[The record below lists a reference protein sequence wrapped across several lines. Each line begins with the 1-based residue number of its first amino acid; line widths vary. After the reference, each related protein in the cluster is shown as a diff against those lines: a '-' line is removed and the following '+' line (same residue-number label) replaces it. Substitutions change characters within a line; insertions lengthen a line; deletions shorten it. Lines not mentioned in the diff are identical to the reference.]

1 MTFAIA
7 ETISEQPILFDK
19 MTWQEFKTVQSILE
33 RPGVRLSFLKGI
45 LELRLMPGRKHEVIK
60 QRISSLLD
68 IYLEIANINYT
79 PTGSMTLESETGLVK
94 READLSY
101 ELNEG
106 REYPDLV
113 VEVVVT
119 SGGIDK
125 LEAYKRLNIP
135 EVWFWEAGSLSIY
148 ALEKVEA
155 KIGYRRLETSKCL
168 PRLDINLFKK
178 YVELPNH
185 LQAVREFRQA
195 LSIDN

>member
-1 MTFAIA
+1 MTLAIA
-7 ETISEQPILFDK
+7 DTISEQPILFDK
-19 MTWQEFKTVQSILE
+19 MTWQEFKTVQGILE
-33 RPGVRLSFLKGI
+33 RPGVRLSFLKGV

-68 IYLEIANINYT
+68 IYLETANINYT

-101 ELNEG
+101 ELHEG
-106 REYPDLV
+106 RDYPDLV
-113 VEVVVT
+113 IEVVVT

-135 EVWFWEAGSLSIY
+135 EVWFWEAGSLAIY
-148 ALEKVEA
+148 GLRKVDSKTNYQKLEA
-155 KIGYRRLETSKCL
+155 SKCL
-168 PRLDINLFKK
+168 PGLDINLFQN

-195 LSIDN
+195 L

>member
-1 MTFAIA
+1 MTLAVA
-7 ETISEQPILFDK
+7 DTISEQPILFDK
-19 MTWQEFKTVQSILE
+19 MTWQEFKTVQGILE
-33 RPGVRLSFLKGI
+33 RPGVRLSFLKGV

-68 IYLEIANINYT
+68 IYLETANINYT

-106 REYPDLV
+106 RDYPDLV
-113 VEVVVT
+113 IEVVVT

-135 EVWFWEAGSLSIY
+135 EVWFWEAGSLAIY
-148 ALEKVEA
+148 GLRKVDSKTNYQKLEA
-155 KIGYRRLETSKCL
+155 SKCL
-168 PRLDINLFKK
+168 PGLDINLFQN

-195 LSIDN
+195 L

>member
-1 MTFAIA
+1 MTLAVA
-7 ETISEQPILFDK
+7 DTISEQPILFDK
-19 MTWQEFKTVQSILE
+19 MTWQEFKTVQGILE
-33 RPGVRLSFLKGI
+33 RPGVRLSFLKGV

-68 IYLEIANINYT
+68 IYLETANINYT

-113 VEVVVT
+113 IEVVVT

-135 EVWFWEAGSLSIY
+135 EVWFWEAGRLAIY
-148 ALEKVEA
+148 GLRKVDIKTNYQKLEA
-155 KIGYRRLETSKCL
+155 SKCL
-168 PRLDINLFKK
+168 PGLDINLFQKC
-178 YVELPNH
+178 VELPNH

-195 LSIDN
+195 LC